1 MNTHYSNTP
10 KEGYLPTAIKYG
22 VIGILIINVAT
33 YVMYNLG
40 MFTPGQDML
49 ANILSLVLTV
59 VPLALAIDDYRIK
72 QLGGAINFRQALG
85 IGFMTTLVLAILGG
99 FVFICIFLEMIVPEL
114 KSMNPDNQLSLLI
127 NTIGYAIVC
136 TIFGTTASL
145 ILAAFMKT
153 DSIDKKY
160 SEN

>member
-1 MNTHYSNTP
+1 MNTHYLNNP

-33 YVMYNLG
+33 YIMYQLG
-40 MFTPGQDML
+40 MLNSGNDML

-59 VPLALAIDDYRIK
+59 VPIALAIDAYRVN
-72 QLGGAINFRQALG
+72 QLSGTISFRQAFG
-85 IGFMTTLVLAILGG
+85 VGFMTTLVLAILGG
-99 FVFICIFLEMIVPEL
+99 FVFIYIFLEIVAPDL
-114 KSMNPDNQLSLLI
+114 KNIASSSQLTPFI

-136 TIFGTTASL
+136 TIFGSISSL

-153 DSIDKKY
+153 ESIGEKY